1 MSITND
7 RAFGLISTAGHFNSS
22 HSVTIVVEDG
32 VTLTL
37 SNTIIAG
44 VANTVVGRTS
54 VMEVTAVD
62 TGAYIISG
70 DFTVCYAHTVKSSKD
85 DFIYDVGFR
94 TAITRALSS
103 VKDTTG
109 RFNTK
114 EFKAQVWD
122 AYNES
127 VNSFK
132 VAD

>member
-7 RAFGLISTAGHFNSS
+7 RAFGLISTAGHYNSS
-22 HSVTIVVEDG
+22 YSVAIAVEDG

-37 SNTIIAG
+37 SNTVIAG
-44 VANTVVGRTS
+44 ATNTVTGRTS

-62 TGAYIISG
+62 TGAYIKSG
-70 DFTVCYAHTVKSSKD
+70 DFTVCYAHAVKSSKD

-103 VKDTTG
+103 IKDTTG

-114 EFKAQVWD
+114 EFKAKVWD

-127 VNSFK
+127 VNIFK
-132 VAD
+132 VSD